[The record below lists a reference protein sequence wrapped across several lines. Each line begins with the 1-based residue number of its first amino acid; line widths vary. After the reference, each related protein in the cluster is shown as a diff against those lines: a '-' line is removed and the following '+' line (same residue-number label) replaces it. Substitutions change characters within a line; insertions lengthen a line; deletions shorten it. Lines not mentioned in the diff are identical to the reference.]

1 MYLNEEE
8 SSVVGLLLCLL
19 GSAEVS
25 LGGEEL
31 REEIIK
37 EIWRDGWSVGVLPTP
52 PVPLSVALWHCYCCS
67 ANVGKRDKL
76 DLCPR
81 SWYRFE
87 ITPNGFWS
95 KTALGMPESGHKM
108 TRRRQ
113 QQPEMLR
120 FSRLEKVQSSVC
132 PSHSF
137 RISPL
142 LPWQCSGRDDCQCQ
156 KSSTANG
163 TSTPGARVWRGRG
176 RKTQGGRRKRGER
189 DAVEPVEVTKI
200 DDDGRQIRRA
210 TMRLNFSLSNRENEQ
225 AGRVSEKI
233 VHANSHQRHDNDNEM
248 QTVGGAELREKYS
261 GVFSGEP

>member
-1 MYLNEEE
+1 MIFLYLNEEE

-95 KTALGMPESGHKM
+95 KTALGMPEFGHKM

-120 FSRLEKVQSSVC
+120 FSRVKILQSSVC
-132 PSHSF
+132 LSHSF
-137 RISPL
+137 RISRL
-142 LPWQCSGRDDCQCQ
+142 LPWQCSAGGMPVPEVVDRERHEH
-156 KSSTANG
+156 
-163 TSTPGARVWRGRG
+163 PGGSG
-176 RKTQGGRRKRGER
+176 LEGER
-189 DAVEPVEVTKI
+189 KEDS
-200 DDDGRQIRRA
+200 GREEEER
-210 TMRLNFSLSNRENEQ
+210 
-225 AGRVSEKI
+225 
-233 VHANSHQRHDNDNEM
+233 
-248 QTVGGAELREKYS
+248 
-261 GVFSGEP
+261 